1 MGTVEKAGAWMPVYS
16 EDPAVL
22 ESAPGA
28 LADGLDH
35 LADEKFG
42 PGRWRRIS
50 FEASRATPWGGQ
62 TDREMVARY
71 VAQGNEHEV
80 EAILEA
86 TPDGAHMWTARAGY
100 EEVERAGE

>member
-42 PGRWRRIS
+42 PGRWRRVS
-50 FEASRATPWGGQ
+50 FETSRATPWGGQ

-71 VAQGNEHEV
+71 VAHGDPE
-80 EAILEA
+80 LEESA
-86 TPDGAHMWTARAGY
+86 LASLPEGAHMWTARAGY